1 MINLQ
6 IDGYATCVVM
16 GALQEADLLWERRIA
31 DAEAGFHAPNFSIE
45 GAKLC
50 RDDLRNVIEQMR
62 QANA

>member
-16 GALQEADLLWERRIA
+16 GALQEADLLWERRIT
-31 DAEAGFHAPNFSIE
+31 DAEAGFHSPNLSIE

-50 RDDLRNVIEQMR
+50 HDDLRAVIEQMR
-62 QANA
+62 QASA